1 MQASREWRRAMNWTG
16 VAALAIGIGL
26 GQFAVAQEGAANLV
40 KNGDA
45 EMGTLDNWAG
55 FAKVVS
61 EGAHSGK
68 HCFSVAGSA
77 QVLSKEFIPI
87 DTSKTYVVTGWFKS
101 TGKAP
106 SHVYLGVAPFDEKKQ
121 PIRPYHVFCIAGT
134 ETTLAEAC
142 KPEDTV
148 LKIANGA
155 KWKTVPYACVAFDVD
170 DSGQLKD
177 LPNRNLSNTAV
188 PGFGVENVEDKGGY
202 WAVQLKT
209 KCGRAY
215 PAGTKVREHIS
226 SATYIYSA
234 ASRKPVPL
242 AWTEFKGQ
250 IKGVAKGDLP
260 MNQWW
265 PGTKYAKL
273 LILANFEQGADFSL
287 LADDLALTP
296 VEK

>member
-1 MQASREWRRAMNWTG
+1 MNWRAVATLTLG
-16 VAALAIGIGL
+16 VAL
-26 GQFAVAQEGAANLV
+26 GQLASAQSLV

-45 EMGTLDNWAG
+45 ETGTLDNWVG
-55 FAKVVS
+55 FTKVVA

-68 HCFSVAGSA
+68 HCFSVTGAV
-77 QVLSKEFIPI
+77 QVMSKEFIPI

-101 TGKAP
+101 AGKAP
-106 SHVYLGVAPFDEKKQ
+106 SQIYLGVAPFDEKKES
-121 PIRPYHVFCIAGT
+121 IYPYHVFRIAGT
-134 ETTLAEAC
+134 ETTLADAC

-155 KWKTVPYACVAFDVD
+155 KWNTEPYTCVAFDVD

-177 LPNRNLSNTAV
+177 LPNRNLSNANV
-188 PGFGVENVEDKGGY
+188 PGIGVEKVENKGGH
-202 WAVQLKT
+202 WAVQLKG

-215 PAGTKVREHIS
+215 PAGTKVREHVS
-226 SATYIYSA
+226 GATYMYSA
-234 ASRKPVPL
+234 AARKPVPM

-260 MNQWW
+260 ADQWW

-273 LILANFEQGADFSL
+273 LILANFEQGAEFSL
-287 LADDLALTP
+287 LADDLTLTA